1 MVWEQTKELLE
12 QPELVLA
19 EYSKRRTA
27 KQTSHVSLAGLRTKK
42 AQEARQQEVE
52 KQRLLDLYQ
61 VGTLS
66 LDEIQDR
73 LQGIRAKLKK
83 IDEERTWLEAEA
95 NRDHQQLQL
104 IEQLT
109 DFTHKITKR
118 LDQLTFADK
127 KHTLRLLVKEVIVD
141 TATEEMT
148 IHHIV
153 PLDKSSPLRPWSG
166 EPGLPG
172 LVMLSPRL

>member
-1 MVWEQTKELLE
+1 M
-12 QPELVLA
+12 VLA
-19 EYSKRRTA
+19 EYSQRVNTQ
-27 KQTSHVSLAGLRTKK
+27 QTSRVSRAGLRTKK
-42 AQEARQQEVE
+42 AKEARQQEVE

-83 IDEERTWLEAEA
+83 IDEERTWLETEA
-95 NRDHQQLQL
+95 NRDQQQLQL
-104 IEQLT
+104 IEQFT

-127 KHTLRLLVKEVIVD
+127 KQILRLLVKEVVVD
-141 TATEEMT
+141 TAKEEMT

-153 PLDKSSPLRPWSG
+153 PLDKSFPLRPRSG

-172 LVMLSPRL
+172 LAC